1 MAKPIPSREVR
12 CYLCGHAFEV
22 SAKAMTSSCPQCHKG
37 LRVEDVV
44 VKNVQAVRRLQ
55 TCGKLTI
62 ERKGRVI
69 ASLVEAQGGIDCKGA
84 LEGRVVCG
92 GSVRIGKSAE
102 WKGDCRATSLRVEAG
117 AKILGGYFDVQRELV
132 LSEEEPSELAEQ
144 ELV

>member
-1 MAKPIPSREVR
+1 MAKAIPSREVR

-44 VKNVQAVRRLQ
+44 VKNVQAVRKLQ

-69 ASLVEAQGGIDCKGA
+69 ASLVEAQGGVDCKGA
-84 LEGRVVCG
+84 LEGRVVTG
-92 GSVRIGKSAE
+92 GSVRIGKTAE
-102 WKGDCRATSLRVEAG
+102 WKGDCQAASLRVEAG
-117 AKILGGYFDVQRELV
+117 AKILGGHFDVRRELV
-132 LSEEEPSELAEQ
+132 EAAEPEGEPEA
-144 ELV
+144 V